1 MLFTLILRGRYSEKC
16 FGVGILVRDLCG
28 DLALPEK
35 IVFEEKRTGSLPGCG
50 ALGQRMRAAFPV
62 PSFSSFSLAQVHVDC
77 RGPGADGGGVPSLSS
92 LGGEL
97 KAFSTQDP
105 QVLLGPV
112 LGLDH
117 EAGPGPALRRLTV

>member
-1 MLFTLILRGRYSEKC
+1 MLFTLILRGWYSEKC

-35 IVFEEKRTGSLPGCG
+35 IVFEEKCAGSLPGCG

-62 PSFSSFSLAQVHVDC
+62 PSFSLAQVHVDC

-92 LGGEL
+92 LRGEL

-105 QVLLGPV
+105 QLLLGPV

-117 EAGPGPALRRLTV
+117 EAGPGPALRRLAV